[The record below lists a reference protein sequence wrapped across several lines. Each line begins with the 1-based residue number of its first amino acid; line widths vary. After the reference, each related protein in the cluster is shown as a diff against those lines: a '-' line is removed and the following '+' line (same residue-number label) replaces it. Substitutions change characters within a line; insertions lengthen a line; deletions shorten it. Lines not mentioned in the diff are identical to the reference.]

1 MPTIGGRL
9 PSFQKMELMVVQWAS
24 QKISCT
30 SKGAFISSV
39 PKCNKTQWPLRT
51 NSSCDQRHF
60 NLARWMNLAPSLMIF
75 AAERKSRH
83 TSLTNSCS
91 NSVMMP
97 GSTNQRRQLVWW
109 PKEMQKHAMENTT
122 SIPVSYISEWKL
134 GISMTSVFICMQ
146 LGRENVPLYFSIRR
160 RPIEK

>member
-1 MPTIGGRL
+1 MPTIDVRL
-9 PSFQKMELMVVQWAS
+9 HCFQTMELMVAQWAS
-24 QKISCT
+24 QKISST

-39 PKCNKTQWPLRT
+39 LKCNKTQWPLRT
-51 NSSCDQRHF
+51 NSSCDQSHY

-91 NSVMMP
+91 NTAKMP

-109 PKEMQKHAMENTT
+109 PTKMQKHAMENTT
-122 SIPVSYISEWKL
+122 TFPVSCISEWKL
-134 GISMTSVFICMQ
+134 RSIWPQ
-146 LGRENVPLYFSIRR
+146 FSSACS
-160 RPIEK
+160 